1 MSQRSLEAR
10 DAVARAKQPD
20 AAFIAGVRFRR
31 AVPADVPAVTA
42 VINDAYLREAW
53 LLPPPRITEQGLAEE
68 MRDPEVELLIAEFGG
83 EIAGCVRFRHRE
95 QDTHFGMLAVAP
107 SHQGHGLASLL
118 VGQVEDG
125 ARAAGSPAV
134 RLDCAKENNLV
145 PLYESMGYRL
155 EREAPNSY
163 YGHKGPITVSY
174 MVKHLNGAGR
184 D

>member
-20 AAFIAGVRFRR
+20 AAFAAGVRFRR
-31 AVPADVPAVTA
+31 AVPADVPAATA

-53 LLPPPRITEQGLAEE
+53 LLPPPRITEEGLAHE
-68 MRDPEVELLIAEFGG
+68 MRDPDVELLIAEFCG
-83 EIAGCVRFRHRE
+83 EIAGCVRYRRRE

-107 SHQGHGLASLL
+107 SYQGRGLASLL
-118 VGQVEDG
+118 VGRVEDD

-145 PLYESMGYRL
+145 PLYESMGYSV
-155 EREAPNSY
+155 EREVPDSY

-174 MVKHLNGAGR
+174 MVKHLNGTS
-184 D
+184 DD

>member
-10 DAVARAKQPD
+10 EPVARAKQPD
-20 AAFIAGVRFRR
+20 PALVAGVTFRR
-31 AVPADVPAVTA
+31 GDKADVSAATA

-53 LLPPPRITEQGLAEE
+53 LLPPPRITEAGLHEE
-68 MRDPEVELLIAEFGG
+68 LRDGELLIAEIGG
-83 EIAGCVRFRHRE
+83 QIAGCVRFRRRE
-95 QDTHFGMLAVAP
+95 DDAYFGLLAVARE
-107 SHQGHGLASLL
+107 HQGRGLASLL
-118 VGQVEDG
+118 VGRVEDA
-125 ARAAGSPAV
+125 ARASGLPAV

-145 PLYESMGYRL
+145 PLYESMGYRV
-155 EREAPNSY
+155 EREVPDSY

>member
-10 DAVARAKQPD
+10 EPVAKRPD
-20 AAFIAGVRFRR
+20 AALVARVRFRR
-31 AVPADVPAVTA
+31 GAEADVPAATA

-53 LLPPPRITEQGLAEE
+53 LLPPPRITEDGLRDEL
-68 MRDPEVELLIAEFGG
+68 RDPATEVLIAEVGG
-83 EIAGCVRFRHRE
+83 EIAGCIRYRRRE
-95 QDTHFGMLAVAP
+95 QDVYFGLLAVAKA
-107 SHQGHGLASLL
+107 HQGRGLASLL
-118 VGQVEDG
+118 VGRVEDA
-125 ARAAGSPAV
+125 ARDAGSQAV

-145 PLYESMGYRL
+145 PLYESMGYHV
-155 EREAPNSY
+155 EREVPNSY